1 MPKSQGAVSL
11 SCSSLR
17 FVHNFV
23 LSKSSFLHSS
33 QCLFLVVMLSL
44 AFSLSRHLPFL
55 HDMVGNFSLVSAWTG
70 KKWIRGHVGVIF
82 YVVCSQS
89 LVLVQH
95 ISRVLS
101 LPVTVLELHQFLHSR
116 FYSSLFYVLSP
127 FSFLRILLFLLLL
140 TPVYSSASTTVTH
153 SLCLFSLIQNEPL
166 LPLCFAVCIPSASL
180 FSRSSTGIRF
190 LALLPMPPTC
200 HVRISKPAPTLKEK
214 SPPCLFIFLH
224 FVVLYLHL
232 CHLLLFFSTPSIAS
246 ISANWHFYRFLF
258 LFS

>member
-1 MPKSQGAVSL
+1 MSL
-11 SCSSLR
+11 FGC
-17 FVHNFV
+17 H
-23 LSKSSFLHSS
+23 
-33 QCLFLVVMLSL
+33 
-44 AFSLSRHLPFL
+44 AFSRILPESTSSIPSRYGWQFFPCLSIDWKEVNPRTYWCYILRRL
-55 HDMVGNFSLVSAWTG
+55 FSVP
-70 KKWIRGHVGVIF
+70 
-82 YVVCSQS
+82 CSCAAYIKGFGS
-89 LVLVQH
+89 SCH
-95 ISRVLS
+95 CSWAEPIPSF
-101 LPVTVLELHQFLHSR
+101 TF
-116 FYSSLFYVLSP
+116 FSSLFYVLSP
-127 FSFLRILLFLLLL
+127 FSFLRILVLLLLL

-200 HVRISKPAPTLKEK
+200 LVRISKPAPTLKEK